1 MPMSE
6 EAFAGLRAVVAWNPE
21 GARMLRAVLRERPG
35 WVAYKDDPWGPLHL
49 IQHADEPIWTTVDGR
64 LVAEERAPF
73 PVEEATSYARFGQ
86 EWLNR
91 AFTKRELAEAIESVL
106 AGRDA
111 GEAEGIG

>member
-6 EAFAGLRAVVAWNPE
+6 EAFAGLRTAVAWNPE
-21 GARMLRAVLRERPG
+21 GARMLLAILRERPG

-49 IQHADEPIWTTVDGR
+49 IQHAAAPEWTAVDGR

-73 PVEEATSYARFGQ
+73 PVAEAASYARFGQ

-91 AFTKRELAEAIESVL
+91 AFSKRELAEAIESVL
-106 AGRDA
+106 VGRDA
-111 GEAEGIG
+111 GEAGGIG